1 MQRKQSWV
9 SPARFA
15 PYLVEADQDEGRAWQ
30 LYEWNAR
37 VAAALWECIHH
48 AEVLLR
54 NAMMG
59 ELSKLHPLSYPW
71 NSDLKA
77 VRETA
82 ATQGTKE
89 HPAGPDDIIA
99 GLTLGFWQ
107 QFLEKSPANDELWRH
122 HLRNAFPGSPGRR
135 DVVRQAVADMRNLR
149 NRCGHQDSLLEADPG
164 IEVKKILT
172 LVGWIDPDAR
182 EWLAEIERASDIASE
197 RPIAPPRDVL
207 VVPVAKEEGMAMY
220 AAHQAYVC
228 PQERSFAPVQHM
240 GFYSEQKILEYFPK
254 ITSIQVP
261 SLWSKEEAKR
271 LQKSIDPDEKRLGG
285 VMSYGLK
292 NGWTTGNLYQVFL
305 LTKKDDAETEWR
317 PSKSPIEHLRRG
329 RGSAFVHR
337 HRYFTKASLMAA
349 NNTEQL

>member
-15 PYLVEADQDEGRAWQ
+15 PYLEEAYGNEGRAWQ

-59 ELSKLHPLSYPW
+59 ELSVLHPLSYPW

-77 VRETA
+77 VHETA
-82 ATQGTKE
+82 AVRGTKE
-89 HPAGPDDIIA
+89 SPAEPDDVIA
-99 GLTLGFWQ
+99 GLTMGFWQ
-107 QFLEKSPANDELWRH
+107 QFLEKSPANEELWRH
-122 HLRNAFPGSPGRR
+122 CLHSAFPGSPGRR

-182 EWLAEIERASDIASE
+182 EWLAEIERASEIAEE

-207 VVPVAKEEGMAMY
+207 IVPVAEAEGMAMY
-220 AAHQAYVC
+220 ARQQAYVC
-228 PQERSFAPVQHM
+228 PQERSFAPVQHI
-240 GFYSEQKILEYFPK
+240 GFYSEQKILGYFPK

-271 LQKSIDPDEKRLGG
+271 LRESADPNEKRLAG

-292 NGWTTGNLYQVFL
+292 YGWAAGNMYQVFF
-305 LTKKDDAETEWR
+305 LTKEDDAETERR
-317 PSKSPIEHLRRG
+317 PGKNPIEHLRRG

-337 HRYFTKASLMAA
+337 HRYFTKASLLAA
-349 NNTEQL
+349 NDTEHL